1 MPASQSPR
9 VSASTI
15 GKTKSPCACEMAI
28 GRVPRAARTS
38 DRRTGNNTPL
48 AVTDGTGYRRA
59 RDLRRNRRRCPRE
72 QEGQGECRERDG
84 SRAGFV
90 DPMRKCMTV
99 RFGVP
104 IFMRCKRFHARSERN
119 PITGLVPQSIG
130 NRSRSGP
137 WTATRPGAWNRFR
150 SHARRLALHA
160 NVNVLSNPSTLM
172 VGPRSTPGTR

>member
-130 NRSRSGP
+130 NRRGNRRG
-137 WTATRPGAWNRFR
+137 TGA
-150 SHARRLALHA
+150 ARDRGLRRVPARGTGSEA
-160 NVNVLSNPSTLM
+160 M
-172 VGPRSTPGTR
+172 RADWRYTPM